1 MPNRLLRWDD
11 PNFVHNDMIGDPCA
25 EDCVTLVDD
34 YGSLSASSMTWPR
47 RVWESLAEHILWER
61 DRRKA
66 EAAKQPKRWY
76 VEAKWIEGVSD
87 VQVKESSYQGDDWDR
102 KVARGYDDGSVSFY
116 IMAKDENEAYH
127 KAKDAAHSLGVWN
140 REYLA

>member
-1 MPNRLLRWDD
+1 MSRRIRWNDD
-11 PNFVHNDMIGDPCA
+11 EFVHVRPDGDEACF
-25 EDCVTLVDD
+25 EDCVELRDQWGDEVIRTFTLPF
-34 YGSLSASSMTWPR
+34 STW
-47 RVWESLAEHILWER
+47 VWLAESILSTR